1 MDVEKYYQQIVDT
14 FSCFLGMDKKQ
25 AFYAVQQEA
34 NAHNAVALYIMG
46 LYFEGGYGIVS
57 IDKACAENYYQRAA
71 QRGDVIASLRMM
83 EKQSKV
89 DPFVFKKAQ
98 ILASKG
104 ACHAQDY
111 LGWCYSKGISVAQSD
126 LQAIKW
132 FRRGAAQGY
141 ATAQN
146 HLGEMYIRCM
156 GNYFLDDDSLEERMR
171 KGKWRNKALLQYHQA
186 AAQEYAPAQHNIGWE
201 LLWGNDPFHLENT
214 DPAEWFQKAAEQ
226 GFVEAQEF
234 LGIWFSD
241 EENDFPFEQ
250 AMEWLET
257 AALRGAALA
266 QYALG
271 ERYEEGDGF
280 PQSYTSAAYWFQ
292 QAASQGEEC
301 AQYRL
306 GILYDKG
313 RGVPQSD
320 EKALY
325 WLHKAEAQGFREA
338 HDYLMIKLQEQC
350 NFSKK

>member
-1 MDVEKYYQQIVDT
+1 
-14 FSCFLGMDKKQ
+14 
-25 AFYAVQQEA
+25 
-34 NAHNAVALYIMG
+34 
-46 LYFEGGYGIVS
+46 
-57 IDKACAENYYQRAA
+57 
-71 QRGDVIASLRMM
+71 MM

-89 DPFVFKKAQ
+89 DPFIFKKAQ

-132 FRRGAAQGY
+132 FRRGSAQGY
-141 ATAQN
+141 AAAQN

-226 GFVEAQEF
+226 GLVEAQEF

-271 ERYEEGDGF
+271 ERYEERDGF

-325 WLHKAEAQGFREA
+325 WLHKAEALGFREA